1 VQKRSIT
8 SSKSCERLLFAL
20 VKYLGDCAAIPS
32 YTEFLCGNLQSLLE
46 ILVLPSIS
54 ITQEDIDEFEDDP
67 QAYIRNDLE
76 ESDVETRRRQ
86 CMKFLQQLSK
96 RFPQQMTGLVSG
108 LVEQLQASYQADRAQ
123 NWFNKTTLLN
133 LLITSSIGVY
143 TYTLGATDLLIDQ
156 PTLFNYLEQLV
167 IPELQVSPQNKLDD
181 LMLLKATS
189 IKFLY
194 FFRNQIPDAQVTYV
208 ANLMADYLKSES
220 LVV

>member
-1 VQKRSIT
+1 
-8 SSKSCERLLFAL
+8 
-20 VKYLGDCAAIPS
+20 
-32 YTEFLCGNLQSLLE
+32 
-46 ILVLPSIS
+46 
-54 ITQEDIDEFEDDP
+54 
-67 QAYIRNDLE
+67 
-76 ESDVETRRRQ
+76 
-86 CMKFLQQLSK
+86 LQQLSK